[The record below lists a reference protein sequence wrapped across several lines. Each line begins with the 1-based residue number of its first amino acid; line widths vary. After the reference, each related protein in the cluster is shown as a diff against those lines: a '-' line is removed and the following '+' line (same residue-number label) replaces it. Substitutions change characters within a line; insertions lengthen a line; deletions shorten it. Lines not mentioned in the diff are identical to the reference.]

1 MILYHGSNTDIAE
14 IDLSVSKVGKDFGCG
29 FYLSADKEQA
39 LELAARKTEQLGVG
53 TPMLNS
59 YEFDENSLHGRGLS
73 VLEFQEYSRE
83 WAEFVLMNRRNRT
96 RVPSHSYDIVIGP
109 IVNDSVGFQ
118 IRRLTSG
125 LIDMDKFLEELKY
138 MKGVTMQYL
147 FGTETKEQFMIEE
160 ISKEIV
166 LLLMEEHQ
174 MDMREALKAL
184 YTSDTYSR
192 LINLDTGLYAQSTAY
207 VYEYLE
213 KELVMGKMV

>member
-83 WAEFVLMNRRNRT
+83 WAEFVLMNRRIE
-96 RVPSHSYDIVIGP
+96 RVYPRIATI
-109 IVNDSVGFQ
+109 
-118 IRRLTSG
+118 
-125 LIDMDKFLEELKY
+125 
-138 MKGVTMQYL
+138 
-147 FGTETKEQFMIEE
+147 
-160 ISKEIV
+160 
-166 LLLMEEHQ
+166 LLL
-174 MDMREALKAL
+174 ALL
-184 YTSDTYSR
+184 
-192 LINLDTGLYAQSTAY
+192 
-207 VYEYLE
+207 
-213 KELVMGKMV
+213 

>member
-59 YEFDENSLHGRGLS
+59 YEF
-73 VLEFQEYSRE
+73 QEYSRE

-109 IVNDSVGFQ
+109 IANDSVGFQ

-125 LIDMDKFLEELKY
+125 LIDMDKFLEEL
-138 MKGVTMQYL
+138 
-147 FGTETKEQFMIEE
+147 I
-160 ISKEIV
+160 
-166 LLLMEEHQ
+166 
-174 MDMREALKAL
+174 
-184 YTSDTYSR
+184 
-192 LINLDTGLYAQSTAY
+192 
-207 VYEYLE
+207 
-213 KELVMGKMV
+213 

>member
-1 MILYHGSNTDIAE
+1 MDSDVKNKVEYIIAVISEFAAAHSLNTLQAYRYLERFKGLDFVSRFYNVEHTLSFEDVIEDLNSILPQERRGIGMILYHGSNTDIAE

-109 IVNDSVGFQ
+109 IVM
-118 IRRLTSG
+118 IRLAFRYDGSLPG
-125 LIDMDKFLEELKY
+125 
-138 MKGVTMQYL
+138 
-147 FGTETKEQFMIEE
+147 
-160 ISKEIV
+160 
-166 LLLMEEHQ
+166 
-174 MDMREALKAL
+174 
-184 YTSDTYSR
+184 
-192 LINLDTGLYAQSTAY
+192 
-207 VYEYLE
+207 
-213 KELVMGKMV
+213 